1 MVVAVLHVA
10 AFALVVGGKPLCGI
24 RHRTL
29 IVSMGAPMDCP
40 ILSNLKCPLTSR
52 SQNST
57 TSAPR
62 SSAPRSFIDNAASFI
77 DDVES
82 RLLKQAG
89 LTEPMAIT
97 AIKQALDALVR
108 AGCDEVGS
116 LDISIVADS
125 SAGLLL
131 RGKLASARIEAR
143 SVSAAG
149 LRASAA
155 TLSSAG
161 LEVDIGSLLDAR
173 PPNLRSATTVDL
185 SVRLTQDDIMRS
197 PVLFA
202 ALQEILRTLLRTGA
216 SAAIGQQLPEGALN
230 VQLVNVESLT
240 NGRLVLVADAEATQ
254 SDGSVVRLQGMRVR
268 TRPRASPTT
277 LVLDFP
283 ELISTFEGF
292 GAKLEFG
299 LPFLRAAGIP
309 LPKGLTLGTVSCDDG
324 VLFCAGALE
333 LQPIDYDAALLQL
346 QELAAEAAAAAA
358 RQEQATAAAARARAP
373 SAVDVDLDSGNTV
386 DVPFTSDGDEA
397 GGAGAGTRAL
407 PPSRRG

>member
-1 MVVAVLHVA
+1 MVVAVLHAA

-24 RHRTL
+24 RHHTF
-29 IVSMGAPMDCP
+29 IVRMGAPIDCP
-40 ILSNLKCPLTSR
+40 ILSNLKCPLTSS

-57 TSAPR
+57 TSA
-62 SSAPRSFIDNAASFI
+62 SRSFIDNAASFI

-82 RLLKQAG
+82 RLLQQAG

-173 PPNLRSATTVDL
+173 PPNLRSATSVDL

-216 SAAIGQQLPEGALN
+216 SAAIGQQLPEGALS

-254 SDGSVVRLQGMRVR
+254 RDGSVVRLQGMRVR
-268 TRPRASPTT
+268 TRPRASPTM

-299 LPFLRAAGIP
+299 LPFLRAAGLP
-309 LPKGLTLGTVSCDDG
+309 LPKGLTLSTVSCDEG

-333 LQPIDYDAALLQL
+333 LQPIDYDVALLQL
-346 QELAAEAAAAAA
+346 QELAAEAAAATA
-358 RQEQATAAAARARAP
+358 RQEQATAAAA
-373 SAVDVDLDSGNTV
+373 SAVDLDLDSGKTV
-386 DVPFTSDGDEA
+386 DVPFTSDGDET
-397 GGAGAGTRAL
+397 GGAGAGTRTL

>member
-1 MVVAVLHVA
+1 MVVAVLHAA

-24 RHRTL
+24 RHHTF
-29 IVSMGAPMDCP
+29 IVRMGAPIDCP
-40 ILSNLKCPLTSR
+40 ILSNLKCPLTSS

-57 TSAPR
+57 TSA
-62 SSAPRSFIDNAASFI
+62 SRSFIDNAASFI

-82 RLLKQAG
+82 RLLQQAG

-161 LEVDIGSLLDAR
+161 LEVDIGSLTPAR
-173 PPNLRSATTVDL
+173 PPNLRSATSLDL
-185 SVRLTQDDIMRS
+185 SLRLTQDDIMRS

-268 TRPRASPTT
+268 TRPRASPTM

-299 LPFLRAAGIP
+299 LPFLRAAGLP
-309 LPKGLTLGTVSCDDG
+309 LPKGLTLSTVSCDEG

-333 LQPIDYDAALLQL
+333 LQPIDYDVALLQL
-346 QELAAEAAAAAA
+346 QELAAEAAAATA
-358 RQEQATAAAARARAP
+358 RQEQATAAAA
-373 SAVDVDLDSGNTV
+373 SAVDLDLDSGKTV
-386 DVPFTSDGDEA
+386 DVPFTSDGDET
-397 GGAGAGTRAL
+397 GGAGAGTRTL

>member
-1 MVVAVLHVA
+1 MVVAVLHAA

-24 RHRTL
+24 RHHTF
-29 IVSMGAPMDCP
+29 IVRMGAPIDCP
-40 ILSNLKCPLTSR
+40 ILSNLKCPLTSS

-57 TSAPR
+57 TSA
-62 SSAPRSFIDNAASFI
+62 SRSFIDNAASFI

-82 RLLKQAG
+82 RLLQQAG

-161 LEVDIGSLLDAR
+161 LEVDIGSLTPAR
-173 PPNLRSATTVDL
+173 PPNLRSATSLDL
-185 SVRLTQDDIMRS
+185 SLRLTQDDIMRS

-216 SAAIGQQLPEGALN
+216 SAAIGQQLPEGALS

-254 SDGSVVRLQGMRVR
+254 RDGSVVRLQGMRVR
-268 TRPRASPTT
+268 TRPRASPTM
-277 LVLDFP
+277 LVLDCP
-283 ELISTFEGF
+283 ELMSTFEGF

-299 LPFLRAAGIP
+299 LPFLRAAGLP
-309 LPKGLTLGTVSCDDG
+309 LPKGLTLSTVSCDEG

-333 LQPIDYDAALLQL
+333 LQPIDYDVALLQL
-346 QELAAEAAAAAA
+346 QELAAEAAAATA
-358 RQEQATAAAARARAP
+358 RQEQATAAAA
-373 SAVDVDLDSGNTV
+373 SAVDLDLDSGKTV
-386 DVPFTSDGDEA
+386 DVPFTSDGDET
-397 GGAGAGTRAL
+397 GGAGAGTRTL

>member
-1 MVVAVLHVA
+1 MVVAVLHAA

-24 RHRTL
+24 RHHTF
-29 IVSMGAPMDCP
+29 IVRMGAPIDCP
-40 ILSNLKCPLTSR
+40 ILSNLKCPLTSS

-57 TSAPR
+57 TSA
-62 SSAPRSFIDNAASFI
+62 SRSFIDNAASFI

-82 RLLKQAG
+82 RLLQQAG

-161 LEVDIGSLLDAR
+161 LEVDIGSLTPAR
-173 PPNLRSATTVDL
+173 PPNLRSATSLDL
-185 SVRLTQDDIMRS
+185 SLRLTQDDIMRS

-216 SAAIGQQLPEGALN
+216 SAAIGQQLPEGALS

-268 TRPRASPTT
+268 TRPRASPTM

-299 LPFLRAAGIP
+299 LPFLRAAGLP
-309 LPKGLTLGTVSCDDG
+309 LPKGLTLSTVSCDEG

-333 LQPIDYDAALLQL
+333 LQPIDYDVALLQL
-346 QELAAEAAAAAA
+346 QELAAEAAAATA
-358 RQEQATAAAARARAP
+358 RQEQATAAAA
-373 SAVDVDLDSGNTV
+373 SAVDLDLDSGKTV
-386 DVPFTSDGDEA
+386 DVPFTSDGDET
-397 GGAGAGTRAL
+397 GGAGAGTRTL

>member
-1 MVVAVLHVA
+1 MVVAVLHAA

-24 RHRTL
+24 RHHTF
-29 IVSMGAPMDCP
+29 IVRMGAPIDCP
-40 ILSNLKCPLTSR
+40 ILSNLKCPLTSS

-57 TSAPR
+57 TSA
-62 SSAPRSFIDNAASFI
+62 SRSFIDNAASFI

-82 RLLKQAG
+82 RLLQQAG

-161 LEVDIGSLLDAR
+161 LEVDIGSLTPAR
-173 PPNLRSATTVDL
+173 PPNLRSATSLDL
-185 SVRLTQDDIMRS
+185 SLRLTQDDIMRS

-299 LPFLRAAGIP
+299 LPFLRAAGLP
-309 LPKGLTLGTVSCDDG
+309 LPKGLTLSTVSCDEG

-333 LQPIDYDAALLQL
+333 LQPIDYDVALLQL
-346 QELAAEAAAAAA
+346 QELAAEAAAATA
-358 RQEQATAAAARARAP
+358 RQEQATAAAA
-373 SAVDVDLDSGNTV
+373 SAVDLDLDSGKTV
-386 DVPFTSDGDEA
+386 DVPFTSGGDET
-397 GGAGAGTRAL
+397 GGAGAGTRTL

>member
-1 MVVAVLHVA
+1 MVVAVLHAA

-24 RHRTL
+24 RHHTF
-29 IVSMGAPMDCP
+29 IVRMGAPIDCP
-40 ILSNLKCPLTSR
+40 ILSNLKCPLTSS

-57 TSAPR
+57 TSA
-62 SSAPRSFIDNAASFI
+62 SRSFIDNAASFI

-82 RLLKQAG
+82 RLLQQAG

-161 LEVDIGSLLDAR
+161 LEVDIGSLTPAR
-173 PPNLRSATTVDL
+173 PPNLRSATSLDL
-185 SVRLTQDDIMRS
+185 SLRLTQDDIMRS

-216 SAAIGQQLPEGALN
+216 SAAIGQQLPEGALS

-254 SDGSVVRLQGMRVR
+254 RDGSVVRLQGMRVR
-268 TRPRASPTT
+268 TRPRASPTM

-299 LPFLRAAGIP
+299 LPFLRAAGLP
-309 LPKGLTLGTVSCDDG
+309 LPKGLTLSTVSCDEG

-333 LQPIDYDAALLQL
+333 LQPIDYDVALLQL
-346 QELAAEAAAAAA
+346 QELAAEAAAATA
-358 RQEQATAAAARARAP
+358 RQEQATAAAA
-373 SAVDVDLDSGNTV
+373 SAVDLDLDSGKTV
-386 DVPFTSDGDEA
+386 DVPFTSDGDET
-397 GGAGAGTRAL
+397 GGVGAGTRTL

>member
-1 MVVAVLHVA
+1 MVIAVLHAA
-10 AFALVVGGKPLCGI
+10 AFALVVGGKPLCT
-24 RHRTL
+24 RHHTF
-29 IVSMGAPMDCP
+29 IVRMGAPIDCP
-40 ILSNLKCPLTSR
+40 ILSNLKCPLTSS

-57 TSAPR
+57 TSA
-62 SSAPRSFIDNAASFI
+62 SRSFIDNAASFI

-82 RLLKQAG
+82 RLLQQAG

-173 PPNLRSATTVDL
+173 PPNLRSATSVDL

-216 SAAIGQQLPEGALN
+216 SAAIGQQLPEGALS

-254 SDGSVVRLQGMRVR
+254 RDGSVVRLQGMRVR
-268 TRPRASPTT
+268 TRPRASPTM

-299 LPFLRAAGIP
+299 LPFLRAAGLP
-309 LPKGLTLGTVSCDDG
+309 LPKGLTLSTVSCDEG

-333 LQPIDYDAALLQL
+333 LQPIDYDVALLQL
-346 QELAAEAAAAAA
+346 QELAAEAAAATA
-358 RQEQATAAAARARAP
+358 RQEQATAAAA
-373 SAVDVDLDSGNTV
+373 SAVDLDLDSGKTV
-386 DVPFTSDGDEA
+386 DVPFTSDGDET
-397 GGAGAGTRAL
+397 GGAGAGTRTL

>member
-1 MVVAVLHVA
+1 MVVAVLHAA

-24 RHRTL
+24 RHHTF
-29 IVSMGAPMDCP
+29 IVRMGAPIDCP
-40 ILSNLKCPLTSR
+40 ILSNLKCPLTSS

-57 TSAPR
+57 TSA
-62 SSAPRSFIDNAASFI
+62 SRSFIDNAASFI

-173 PPNLRSATTVDL
+173 PPNLRSATSVDL

-373 SAVDVDLDSGNTV
+373 SAVDMDLDSGKTV
-386 DVPFTSDGDEA
+386 DVPFTSDGDET